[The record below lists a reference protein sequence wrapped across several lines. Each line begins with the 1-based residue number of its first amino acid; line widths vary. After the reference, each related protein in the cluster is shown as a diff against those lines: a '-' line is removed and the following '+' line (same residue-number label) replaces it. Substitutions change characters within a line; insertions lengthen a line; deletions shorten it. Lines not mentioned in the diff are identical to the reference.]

1 MIVQAKNHNEE
12 ELRIAKELLVQED
25 LEVEDDTEEKKLIRL
40 VMYEFEV
47 SEQKVSR
54 SVQGMLTAI
63 DEKDREILRLQ
74 EEVRCLREKN
84 KDK

>member
-74 EEVRCLREKN
+74 KEVRSLREKN